1 VLDATEAV
9 SLVDDISKDRNVRS
23 EWARLAR
30 IVDRTRG
37 KHPAPYTP
45 DSADAEYKDLVRRA
59 VSNWLPLVVASTV
72 QGLFVDGFRGDDEEA
87 SKRRWETWQANGM
100 DARQVPLHRAVCTLG
115 YSYVVVLPAEDG
127 GTVSL
132 SPVPAT
138 RMHAVYEFMDDEWP
152 KITVRD
158 LGGDRWELLDDEA
171 RYVVTGKAKDRKV
184 TTIGHGLGVTPVVKL
199 SAQYDLHGYPMGD
212 VEPLLPVQERINET
226 VFGLLMAQRYAA
238 FKQRWITGM
247 APPLDADGNPLPLP
261 FNTAVDS
268 VMIAESVDSKFGQ
281 FDASDLGQYVEALEA
296 HVRHLA
302 AISQTPPHYLLG
314 SLVNLSAEALT
325 AAETGLQRKIRERQ
339 MVLGEG
345 YEQMLRL
352 VARAEGDNE
361 DASAQVHWRDT
372 ESRSLSQV
380 ADALNKLAGPDGLGV
395 PAEMLF
401 EMIPGWS
408 AQDVDRAVRL
418 RADAAAPLEA
428 LMQGLADPT
437 PAVKA
442 MDPAD
447 LKARAD
453 AMGVLI
459 RAGVSTDSAAA
470 QAGLSGV
477 QFTGAVPVSLRL
489 PEGDAATLEG

>member
-1 VLDATEAV
+1 MLDATEADA
-9 SLVDDISKDRNVRS
+9 LVTSITKSQKVRD

-30 IVDRTRG
+30 IVDRVRG
-37 KHPAPYTP
+37 QHPAPYTP

-72 QGLFVDGFRGDDEEA
+72 QGLYVDGFRGVDEEA
-87 SKRRWETWQANGM
+87 SRRRWYSWQANGM

-115 YSYVVVLPAEDG
+115 YSYLMVLPTD
-127 GTVSL
+127 TVASIT
-132 SPVPAT
+132 PVPAT
-138 RMHAVYEFMDDEWP
+138 RMFAEYEYVDDEWP
-152 KITVRD
+152 VRTIRA
-158 LGGDRWELLDDEA
+158 LAPNQWELLDDEA
-171 RYVVTGKAKDRKV
+171 RYVVTGKRADRRV
-184 TTIGHGLGVTPVVKL
+184 DVFPHNLGVVPVVKL
-199 SAQYDLHGYPMGD
+199 SAQYDLLGYPLGD

-226 VFGLLMAQRYAA
+226 VFGLLMAQRYAS

-247 APPLDADGNPLPLP
+247 APPLDDEGNPLPLP
-261 FNTAVDS
+261 FNIAVDS
-268 VMIAESVDSKFGQ
+268 AVVAESPDTKFGQ

-352 VARAEGDNE
+352 VARAEGDAE
-361 DASAQVHWRDT
+361 DVAAQVHWRDT

-395 PAEMLF
+395 PAEMLY

-408 AQDVDRAVRL
+408 AQDVERAVRL
-418 RADAAAPLEA
+418 RSEAAAPLEA
-428 LMQGLADPT
+428 LMR
-437 PAVKA
+437 
-442 MDPAD
+442 D
-447 LKARAD
+447 L
-453 AMGVLI
+453 
-459 RAGVSTDSAAA
+459 AAA
-470 QAGLSGV
+470 SGNN
-477 QFTGAVPVSLRL
+477 G
-489 PEGDAATLEG
+489 